1 MQVFVG
7 IGFEVISNLRRE
19 GEEMSQK
26 TPVYYLK
33 NFSSAVEM
41 LEALKEKVAEMK
53 KSLQSMWNIDSVE
66 TQIEEN
72 EAYAIIH
79 LSQK

>member
-1 MQVFVG
+1 
-7 IGFEVISNLRRE
+7 
-19 GEEMSQK
+19 MSQK